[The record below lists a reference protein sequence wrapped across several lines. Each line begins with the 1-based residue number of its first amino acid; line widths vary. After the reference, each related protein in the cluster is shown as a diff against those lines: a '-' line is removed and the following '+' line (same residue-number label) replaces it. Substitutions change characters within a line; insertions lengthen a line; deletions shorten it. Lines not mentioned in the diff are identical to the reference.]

1 MAAISKQLE
10 PGIERVAHQHSSGW
24 HVGQSEV
31 SERKNEH
38 LGMGTR
44 TDGRRAIFGRGPSKY
59 WSERVAS
66 LNRNMFCYMKANECF
81 SGVEWHGHDFS
92 SSSSFFFFTDQFQM
106 WCDMVMTT
114 LRTSLS
120 GTFLQTLPD
129 LVTPL
134 KGHSLSPRSCPA
146 TRSAY
151 SERFGYW

>member
-1 MAAISKQLE
+1 ME
-10 PGIERVAHQHSSGW
+10 
-24 HVGQSEV
+24 QSEV

-92 SSSSFFFFTDQFQM
+92 SSSSFFFFYRPISD
-106 WCDMVMTT
+106 V
-114 LRTSLS
+114 
-120 GTFLQTLPD
+120 
-129 LVTPL
+129 V
-134 KGHSLSPRSCPA
+134 
-146 TRSAY
+146 
-151 SERFGYW
+151 